1 MDQGEQIVEAVEKL
15 REESKERNFLQTVD
29 LIVNLRN
36 IDLSDP
42 ENRFS
47 SDVILPNGRGKEREI
62 CVIADSKL
70 SQAKSLDVNTLSEGN
85 LEDLKGNKDEIKR
98 VAEENDFF
106 LAEAPLMPKIGKI
119 LGPVLGPRGKM
130 PKPFPPDENLEEL
143 LGKSVRSLTIKV
155 GEEPLLQFPVG
166 TEQMEPPQ
174 IEENVS
180 AVLNEIEDN
189 LPKGPQQIGSVYL
202 KLTMSKPMRV
212 V

>member
-1 MDQGEQIVEAVEKL
+1 MDVQEEIWEVIEKL
-15 REESKERNFLQTVD
+15 REESEERNFLQTVD
-29 LIVNLRN
+29 LIVNLTD

-47 SDVILPNGRGKEREI
+47 TDVTLPNGRGKERQI

-70 SQAKSLDVNTLSEGN
+70 SQAKKLDVNVLSEGDLDG
-85 LEDLKGNKDEIKR
+85 LEGEKGEAKKITG
-98 VAEENDFF
+98 ENDYF
-106 LAEAPLMPKIGKI
+106 LAEESLMPKVGKV

-130 PKPFPPDENLEEL
+130 PKPFSPGQDLEEL
-143 LGKSVRSLTIKV
+143 IGKSEKNLSIKA
-155 GEEPLLQFPVG
+155 GEEPVLQFPVG
-166 TEQMEPPQ
+166 TESMDSSKV
-174 IEENVS
+174 EENVS

-202 KLTMSKPMRV
+202 KLTMSKPVEV